1 MTLFDPWIYKM
12 AWRDSR
18 GSRRQLVLFL
28 SSMVVGVAALVAIS
42 SFGNNLREAVDQE
55 SKSLLGADL
64 VLERDGTFPAESE
77 ILIDSIGGVQS
88 RRVSFNSMAYFPSTG
103 DTRLSTVRAIEGGYP
118 FYGEVVTTPAAAAY
132 HYLERRGALVD
143 ATLMTQFGVQLG
155 DSVRIGRRGYAILGR
170 LEKTP
175 RENEIMSL
183 FSPRIYIPRDG
194 LDTLLL
200 TEGSRAEYDVNFFFD
215 DARDVEALVDDIRPR
230 LREHKIDSD
239 TVEETRE
246 DWDESLTNLYRFL
259 SIVAFMA
266 LLLGGIGV
274 ASAINIYVRKRKETI
289 AVLRCVGAKA
299 TRTFAI
305 YAVQA
310 AVMGLAGGLIGA
322 AIGVAIQA
330 VVPFVLKELLPVGVS
345 FAVSW
350 SSVLLGIIIGLSVTV
365 LFAMLPLVAIRKIS
379 PLLTLRSAIEAQSPM
394 KDIAWW
400 AVLGFIALGMLVFAV
415 ANAPEPLYGF
425 GYSVGLG
432 VVFVALLVVARGI
445 MWLTRRFFPTS
456 WAYVWRQGLANLF
469 RPNNQTSTLMLSL
482 GLGTFLIATLFG
494 VQATLLSQIEVA
506 GGEGRPNIVFFDIQ
520 PGEIEGV
527 TNIVEAQGL
536 PVVDRVPIVTMRL
549 SEVNGRTIEELRAD
563 STVDLRWVHR
573 REYRSTYRNYLT
585 ESEEVVEGEFVGG
598 VEEGAEVVPIS
609 VEEDIA
615 GELDVGIGDTLVFDV
630 QGRAVKTLVGSLRAV
645 DWRRIATNFFVV
657 FPDGVLEEAPQFFVL
672 MSRAETTEEAATVQR
687 EIVRTYPSVS
697 SIDLTLVLSTF
708 DAIFGRI
715 SFIVRFMASFSII
728 TGLIVLVGAVVVSRM
743 ERVRESVLLKTLGA
757 SRRQVMQIMI
767 TEYLFLGFFAAATG
781 LMLSVFGAWALSYF
795 LFETAFHPDV
805 VAMLALLVV
814 VPGLTV
820 GIGMI
825 SSRGIYS
832 RTPLESL
839 RADV

>member
-64 VLERDGTFPAESE
+64 VLERDGAFPAESE
-77 ILIDSIGGVQS
+77 ILVDSIGGIQS

-103 DTRLSTVRAIEGGYP
+103 DTRLATVRAIEGGYP
-118 FYGEVVTTPAAAAY
+118 FYGEVVTSPTAAA
-132 HYLERRGALVD
+132 HQYLERGGALVD
-143 ATLMTQFGVQLG
+143 ATIMTQYGVQLG
-155 DSVRIGRRGYAILGR
+155 DSVRIGRRGYTILGQ

-175 RENEIMSL
+175 RENEIISL
-183 FSPRIYIPRDG
+183 FSPRIYIPREG

-200 TEGSRAEYDVNFFFD
+200 TDGSRAEYDVNFYFD
-215 DARDVEALVDDIRPR
+215 EERDVEALVDDIRPQ
-230 LREHKIDSD
+230 LREYKIDSD

-274 ASAINIYVRKRKETI
+274 ASAINIYIRKRKETI

-310 AVMGLAGGLIGA
+310 GFMGLAGGLIGA
-322 AIGVAIQA
+322 TIGVAIQA
-330 VVPFVLKELLPVGVS
+330 VVPFVLRDLLPVGVS
-345 FAVSW
+345 FSVSW
-350 SSVLLGIIIGLSVTV
+350 PSVLLGIVIGLSVTV

-379 PLLTLRSAIEAQSPM
+379 PLLTLRSAIETQSPL
-394 KDIAWW
+394 KDVAWW
-400 AVLGFIALGMLVFAV
+400 AVLGVIAFGMLMFAV

-425 GYSVGLG
+425 GYSFGLG
-432 VVFVALLVVARGI
+432 VVFVALLIVARGI
-445 MWLTRRFFPTS
+445 MWLTRRFFPTT

-494 VQATLLSQIEVA
+494 VQATLLRQIEVA

-520 PGEIEGV
+520 PAEIEGV
-527 TNIVEAQGL
+527 TNIVETQGL

-549 SEVNGRTIEELRAD
+549 TEVHGRTIEEMRAD
-563 STVDLRWVHR
+563 STVDVRWVHR

-585 ESEEVVEGEFVGG
+585 ESEELVDGEFVGSW
-598 VEEGAEVVPIS
+598 EEGTEVVPIS

-615 GELDVGIGDTLVFDV
+615 GDLGVGLGDTLVFDV
-630 QGRAVKTLVGSLRAV
+630 QGLAVKTVVGSLRAV

-672 MSRAETTEEAATVQR
+672 LSRTETTEEAAAVQR
-687 EIVRTYPSVS
+687 EIVRTYPSIS

-795 LFETAFHPDV
+795 LFETAYQPDF

-832 RTPLESL
+832 RPPLESL

>member
-64 VLERDGTFPAESE
+64 VLERDGAFPAESE
-77 ILIDSIGGVQS
+77 ILVDSIGGIQS

-103 DTRLSTVRAIEGGYP
+103 DTRLATVRAIEGGYP
-118 FYGEVVTTPAAAAY
+118 FYGEVVTSPTAAA
-132 HYLERRGALVD
+132 HQYLERGGALVD
-143 ATLMTQFGVQLG
+143 ATIMTQYGVQLG
-155 DSVRIGRRGYAILGR
+155 DSVRIGRRGYTILGQ

-175 RENEIMSL
+175 RENEIISL
-183 FSPRIYIPRDG
+183 FSPRIYIPREG

-200 TEGSRAEYDVNFFFD
+200 TDGSRAEYDVNFYFD
-215 DARDVEALVDDIRPR
+215 EERDVEALVDDIRPQ
-230 LREHKIDSD
+230 LREYKIDSD

-274 ASAINIYVRKRKETI
+274 ASAINIYIRKRKETI

-310 AVMGLAGGLIGA
+310 GFMGLAGGLIGA
-322 AIGVAIQA
+322 TIGVAIQA
-330 VVPFVLKELLPVGVS
+330 VVPFVLRDLLPVGVS
-345 FAVSW
+345 FSVSW
-350 SSVLLGIIIGLSVTV
+350 PSVLLGIVIGLSVTV

-379 PLLTLRSAIEAQSPM
+379 PLLTLRSAIETQSPL
-394 KDIAWW
+394 KDVAWW
-400 AVLGFIALGMLVFAV
+400 AVLGVIAFGMLMFAV

-425 GYSVGLG
+425 GYSFGLG
-432 VVFVALLVVARGI
+432 VVFVALLIVARGI
-445 MWLTRRFFPTS
+445 MWLTRRFFPTT

-494 VQATLLSQIEVA
+494 VQATLLRQIEVA

-520 PGEIEGV
+520 PAEIEGV
-527 TNIVEAQGL
+527 TNIVETQGL

-549 SEVNGRTIEELRAD
+549 TEVHGRTIEEMRAD
-563 STVDLRWVHR
+563 STVDVRWVHR

-585 ESEEVVEGEFVGG
+585 ESEELVDGEFVGSW
-598 VEEGAEVVPIS
+598 EEGTEVVPIS

-615 GELDVGIGDTLVFDV
+615 GDLDVGLGDTLVFDV
-630 QGRAVKTLVGSLRAV
+630 QGLAVKTVVGSLRAV

-672 MSRAETTEEAATVQR
+672 LSRTETTEEAAAVQR
-687 EIVRTYPSVS
+687 EIVRTYPSIS

-795 LFETAFHPDV
+795 LFETAYQPDF

-832 RTPLESL
+832 RPPLESL

>member
-64 VLERDGTFPAESE
+64 VLERDGAFPAESE
-77 ILIDSIGGVQS
+77 ILVDSIGGIQS

-103 DTRLSTVRAIEGGYP
+103 DTRLATVRAIEGGYP
-118 FYGEVVTTPAAAAY
+118 FYGEVVTSPPAAA
-132 HYLERRGALVD
+132 HQYLERGGALVD
-143 ATLMTQFGVQLG
+143 ATIMMQYGVQLG
-155 DSVRIGRRGYAILGR
+155 DSVRIGRRGYTILGQ

-175 RENEIMSL
+175 RENEIISL
-183 FSPRIYIPRDG
+183 FSPRIYIPREG

-200 TEGSRAEYDVNFFFD
+200 TDGSRAEYDVNFYFD
-215 DARDVEALVDDIRPR
+215 DERDVEALVDDIRPQ
-230 LREHKIDSD
+230 LREYKIDSD

-274 ASAINIYVRKRKETI
+274 ASAINIYIRKRKETI

-310 AVMGLAGGLIGA
+310 GFMGLAGGLIGA
-322 AIGVAIQA
+322 TIGVAIQA
-330 VVPFVLKELLPVGVS
+330 VVPFVLRDLLPVGVS

-350 SSVLLGIIIGLSVTV
+350 PSVLLGIVIGLSVTV

-379 PLLTLRSAIEAQSPM
+379 PLLTLRSAIETQSPL
-394 KDIAWW
+394 KDVAWW
-400 AVLGFIALGMLVFAV
+400 AVLGVIAFGMLMFAV

-425 GYSVGLG
+425 GYSFGLG
-432 VVFVALLVVARGI
+432 VVFVALLIVARGI
-445 MWLTRRFFPTS
+445 MWLTRRFFPTT

-494 VQATLLSQIEVA
+494 VQATLLRQIEVA

-520 PGEIEGV
+520 PAEIEGV
-527 TNIVEAQGL
+527 TNIVETQGL

-549 SEVNGRTIEELRAD
+549 TEVHGRTIEEMRAD
-563 STVDLRWVHR
+563 STVDVRWVHR

-585 ESEEVVEGEFVGG
+585 ESEELVDGEFVGSW
-598 VEEGAEVVPIS
+598 EEGTEVVPIS

-615 GELDVGIGDTLVFDV
+615 GDLDVGLGDTLVFDV
-630 QGRAVKTLVGSLRAV
+630 QGLAVKTVVGSLRAV

-672 MSRAETTEEAATVQR
+672 LSRTETTEEAAAVQR
-687 EIVRTYPSVS
+687 EIVRTYPSIS

-795 LFETAFHPDV
+795 LFETAYQPDF

-814 VPGLTV
+814 VPGLTI

-832 RTPLESL
+832 RPPLESL